1 MGLANSLFIGV
12 SGLNSFGNA
21 LGVVSDNVANAN
33 TTGFKASSVTFG
45 DMVAYAI
52 GNNAA
57 SAKAQQ
63 GQGSMIR
70 DVSQVF
76 SQGSLIPTESNTDL
90 AIAGAGFFVVDSP
103 NDSRYFT
110 RDGRFHFDADG
121 NLVDS
126 DGNFVQGTCYNSQD
140 IDTSSYTDPDDPT
153 NANLGNIQLHINDG
167 YYIDDPGHAG
177 QPQRLQSISIDRNG
191 YIHGYFPDGNH
202 FILAKIGL
210 ATFPNSQG
218 LQRDGNNLYIRTS
231 ESGDYTVGSGQTNG
245 RGSVYDYTL
254 EQSNVDIGREL
265 TNMIIYQAGF
275 SANAKTI
282 STADEMINTLINMT
296 R

>member
-1 MGLANSLFIGV
+1 MGLANSLYIGV
-12 SGLNSFGNA
+12 SGLNSYGNA
-21 LGVVSDNVANAN
+21 LSVVSDNVANAN
-33 TTGFKASSVTFG
+33 TTAFKASSVTFG

-70 DVSQVF
+70 DVSQIF
-76 SQGSLIPTESNTDL
+76 SQGSLMPTESNTDL
-90 AIAGAGFFVVDSP
+90 AIAGTGFFVVDSP

-121 NLVDS
+121 YLVDS
-126 DGNFVQGTCYNSQD
+126 DGNRVQGTCHTSQN
-140 IDTSSYTDPDDPT
+140 ITLPYTDPADPT
-153 NANLGNIQLHINDG
+153 NANIDDIQLYINDG
-167 YYIDDPGHAG
+167 YYIDGAA
-177 QPQRLQSISIDRNG
+177 QTTRIQSISIDRSG
-191 YIHGYFPDGNH
+191 YIHAYFPDGNH

-210 ATFPNSQG
+210 ATFPNAQG

-231 ESGDYTVGSGQTNG
+231 KSGDYTVGIGQSNG
-245 RGSVYDYTL
+245 RGSIYDYTL

-265 TNMIIYQAGF
+265 TNMIIYQAAF

-282 STADEMINTLINMT
+282 TTADQMINTLINMT

>member
-1 MGLANSLFIGV
+1 MGLANALFIGV

-21 LGVVSDNVANAN
+21 LGVVSDNVANSN

-90 AIAGAGFFVVDSP
+90 ALAGTGFFVVDSP
-103 NDSRYFT
+103 NDTRYYT

-126 DGNFVQGTCYNSQD
+126 DGNFVQGTCWSDNNLTTYTEPNDPSDSAPLTD
-140 IDTSSYTDPDDPT
+140 IT
-153 NANLGNIQLHINDG
+153 LHIPDG
-167 YYIDDPGHAG
+167 YDSDGDGNPDTRI
-177 QPQRLQSISIDRNG
+177 QSIQIDRQG
-191 YIHGYFPDGNH
+191 YIHGFFPDGTH
-202 FILAKIGL
+202 LILAKIAV

-218 LQRDGNNLYIRTS
+218 LQRDGNNLYLSTS
-231 ESGDYTVGSGQTNG
+231 ASGNPTIGPGQTDG
-245 RGSVYDYTL
+245 RGSIYDYTL

-282 STADEMINTLINMT
+282 STANEMINTLINMT

>member
-1 MGLANSLFIGV
+1 MGLANAMFIGV

-21 LGVVSDNVANAN
+21 LGVVSDNVANSN
-33 TTGFKASSVTFG
+33 TTGFKAASVTFG

-76 SQGSLIPTESNTDL
+76 SQGSLMPTESNTDL
-90 AIAGAGFFVVDSP
+90 AIAGSGFFVVDSP

-110 RDGRFHFDADG
+110 RDGRFHFDASG
-121 NLVDS
+121 YLVDS
-126 DGNFVQGTCYNSQD
+126 DGNRVQGTCHTSQD
-140 IDTSSYTDPDDPT
+140 ITTPYTDPADPT
-153 NANLGNIQLHINDG
+153 TANLGDIQLYINDG

-177 QPQRLQSISIDRNG
+177 QPSRLQSVSIDRSG

-202 FILAKIGL
+202 FILAKIGV
-210 ATFPNSQG
+210 ATFPNALG

-231 ESGDYTVGSGQTNG
+231 ESGDYSVGPGQSNG
-245 RGSVYDYTL
+245 RGSIYDYTL

-282 STADEMINTLINMT
+282 TTANEMINVLINMT

>member
-1 MGLANSLFIGV
+1 MGLANALFIGV

-21 LGVVSDNVANAN
+21 LGVVSDNVANSN
-33 TTGFKASSVTFG
+33 TTGFKAANVTFG
-45 DMVAYAI
+45 DMVAYAV

-90 AIAGAGFFVVDSP
+90 AIAGNGFFVVDSP

-110 RDGRFHFDADG
+110 RDGRFHFDASG

-126 DGNFVQGTCYNSQD
+126 DGNYVQGTCYTSQN
-140 IDTSSYTDPDDPT
+140 IDTTNPPNLADPT
-153 NANLGNIQLHINDG
+153 ATNIDNIQLYINDG
-167 YYIDDPGHAG
+167 YFIDGAADAT
-177 QPQRLQSISIDRNG
+177 RVQSISIDRSG
-191 YIHGYFPDGNH
+191 YVHAYFPDGNH
-202 FILAKIGL
+202 FILAKIGV
-210 ATFPNSQG
+210 ATFPNALG
-218 LQRDGNNLYIRTS
+218 LQRDGNNLYIRTA
-231 ESGDYTVGSGQTNG
+231 ESGDYTVGPGQSNG
-245 RGSVYDYTL
+245 RGSIYDYTL

-282 STADEMINTLINMT
+282 STANEMINVLINMT